1 MAFHPPGWMQLK
13 FRIQVEVGVEARVE
27 ARVEKR
33 VEKRVDPP
41 VVDGGKAESRN
52 LESRKETACG
62 G

>member
-13 FRIQVEVGVEARVE
+13 FRVQVEVEARVE
-27 ARVEKR
+27 AR

>member
-13 FRIQVEVGVEARVE
+13 FRVQVEVGVEARVE
-27 ARVEKR
+27 AR

>member
-33 VEKRVDPP
+33 VDPP

>member
-1 MAFHPPGWMQLK
+1 MQLK

-27 ARVEKR
+27 AR